1 MRLIIGVDGSKYSR
15 WAMEWAIQLP
25 LTESTTV
32 LAVHALDLVSFR
44 APFMIQP
51 VVAGNRPFIQAE
63 IKRLRRH
70 AKEVLAEAKAVC
82 IGSGVP
88 AKVILENGAPA
99 MTILKHARRG
109 DLLVL
114 GSQGLTAV
122 DRFMLGSVSSSV
134 ASHARS
140 SVLIVK
146 QSARPIRRVLFATDG
161 SKSSERALH
170 FLTQDLRP
178 GGIEALAVHILP
190 FLKYP
195 ELKEAGQALLD
206 RDADRLLRASYTVTE
221 TLRIGHAAD
230 EILKV
235 AERNKVDLIVA
246 GAKGLGAIARFFL
259 GSVST
264 KLLHHSTSSILIVC

>member
-1 MRLIIGVDGSKYSR
+1 MRLIVGVDGSKYSR
-15 WAMEWAIQLP
+15 WAMDWAVRLP
-25 LTESTTV
+25 LTESLTV

-44 APFMIQP
+44 APFVVQP

-63 IKRLRRH
+63 IKRLWRH
-70 AKEVLAEAKAVC
+70 AKEVLAESKEFFSA
-82 IGSGVP
+82 SGVP
-88 AKVILENGAPA
+88 AKVLLERGVPAP
-99 MTILKHARRG
+99 TLLKHARRG

-114 GSQGLTAV
+114 GGRGLTAI
-122 DRFMLGSVSSSV
+122 DRFMLGSVSSNV

-146 QSARPIRRVLFATDG
+146 QSPRPIRRVLFAADG
-161 SKSSERALH
+161 SKSSERALR
-170 FLTQDLRP
+170 FLTQDLQG

-195 ELKEAGQALLD
+195 ELKEAGQTLLD
-206 RDADRLLRASYTVTE
+206 RDADRLLKAGYTVTE
-221 TLRIGHAAD
+221 TLRIGHAAE

-264 KLLHHSTSSILIVC
+264 KLLHHTTGSILIVR